1 MWIIKGKCLEFEEE
15 THTYKCDGEK
25 VDSVTQILHKLFP
38 NKYAGIPKDV
48 LKKASERGTQ
58 VHKAIEA
65 FCKGFD
71 DGSDEVKDFKFLRKN
86 YGFIPIENEIP
97 LILDFGGKTYA
108 GTADL
113 IMQMKGLAVAD
124 IKTTSVLDKEYLVYQ
139 LNLYRIGLEQSYD
152 YKIDSL
158 YGIHLRDGKRKL
170 VPIPIVS
177 DEELYEKL
185 KEVL

>member
-1 MWIIKGKCLEFEEE
+1 MEIKGRNLEFNED
-15 THTYKCDGEK
+15 THTHYVDGER
-25 VDSVTQILHKLFP
+25 VDSVTQILHKVFP
-38 NKYAGIPKDV
+38 SKYADIPKDV

-65 FCKGFD
+65 YCKGFD

-86 YGFIPIENEIP
+86 FGFIPIENEIP
-97 LILDFGGKTYA
+97 LILDLKGKTYA

-113 IMQMKGLAVAD
+113 IMQMNGLALAD

-152 YKIDSL
+152 YKIESL

-170 VPIPIVS
+170 VPIPMI
-177 DEELYEKL
+177 DEDKLYEMI